1 MGDRW
6 LLDANVVSM
15 LFEESCE
22 DALTRAGVGGLALA
36 TTEKVIEELRRS
48 RATNKP
54 WAERLRAWPVP
65 TGMVVL
71 DMVIGDE
78 ASVRYEALRRQRNER
93 RGAQGG
99 GVAPEAPLTLKDQG
113 ELTCIAHAAADP
125 SLVFVAHDRNAL
137 WWAVHEVL
145 PCARIASVAGFV
157 RLLVDSGYM
166 AASEAS
172 SLGRNRNLRDHLPT
186 WWAERI
192 G

>member
-22 DALTRAGVGGLALA
+22 SALTRAGAGGLALA
-36 TTEKVIEELRRS
+36 TTEKVLEELRRS

-54 WAERLRAWPVP
+54 WAERLRAWPMP
-65 TGMVVL
+65 TGMVAL
-71 DMVIGDE
+71 DMMIGDE
-78 ASVRYEALRRQRNER
+78 ASERYEALRRQRSER

-99 GVAPEAPLTLKDQG
+99 GVPPEARLTLKDQG
-113 ELTCIAHAAADP
+113 ELTCIAHAAADA

-137 WWAVHEVL
+137 WWAVHEVF
-145 PCARIASVAGFV
+145 PCARVASVAGFV
-157 RLLVDSGYM
+157 RLLVDGGYM
-166 AASEAS
+166 TAAEAS
-172 SLGRNRNLRDHLPT
+172 SLGHNRNLRDHLPT